1 MRNEMIIEMI
11 DEMLDCEGD
20 VVIGN
25 LTFSRS
31 QIVKR
36 LDPVAYREMA
46 LDFVDS
52 HIEDLNYDLERMDP
66 EFDLEDMKFVRE
78 QIAEL
83 ENFSFSV

>member
-1 MRNEMIIEMI
+1 MRNDMIIEMV

-36 LDPVAYREMA
+36 LDPTAYRVIA
-46 LDFVDS
+46 LEIVDS
-52 HIEDLNYDLERMDP
+52 QIEDLQYDLDRLDP
-66 EFDLEDMKFVRE
+66 ELDADEIEDIKERITDLED
-78 QIAEL
+78 
-83 ENFSFSV
+83 FSV

>member
-1 MRNEMIIEMI
+1 MNNEAIIEMI

-36 LDPVAYREMA
+36 LDPTAYREMA

-66 EFDLEDMKFVRE
+66 EFDADDIEFVKER
-78 QIAEL
+78 IAEL
-83 ENFSFSV
+83 EDFSI

>member
-1 MRNEMIIEMI
+1 MRNEAIIEMI

-36 LDPVAYREMA
+36 LDPVAYREICNEMI
-46 LDFVDS
+46 DS
-52 HIEDLNYDLERMDP
+52 HLEDLYYDLDRMDP
-66 EFDLEDMKFVRE
+66 EFDADDIEFVKER
-78 QIAEL
+78 IAEL
-83 ENFSFSV
+83 ENFSF